1 MTRHAPD
8 FVSLIFG
15 LLFVTVGL
23 VLLAGDAG
31 AFSLEWVAPL
41 TAIALGVL
49 LVIAAR
55 SSRPAAETDAGEFTP
70 AEASSTEASPTE
82 AEEA

>member
-1 MTRHAPD
+1 MTRHTPD

-15 LLFVTVGL
+15 LLFVTAGL
-23 VLLAGDAG
+23 VLLAGDAS

-55 SSRPAAETDAGEFTP
+55 SSRPAAETDPAGAAP
-70 AEASSTEASPTE
+70 AEVSPAE

>member
-8 FVSLIFG
+8 FVSLFFG
-15 LLFVTVGL
+15 LVFVAVGL

-31 AFSLEWVAPL
+31 GFSLEWVAPL

-55 SSRPAAETDAGEFTP
+55 SSRPAETDA
-70 AEASSTEASPTE
+70 AEVTATE

>member
-1 MTRHAPD
+1 MTRHTPD

-15 LLFVTVGL
+15 LLFVAIGL

-41 TAIALGVL
+41 TAIALGLL

-55 SSRPAAETDAGEFTP
+55 SSRPAEPDVAEVTP
-70 AEASSTEASPTE
+70 AEA
-82 AEEA
+82 EEA